1 MVQYL
6 FTQPLEYPGFD
17 PDSII
22 ALKLFWDFMNLQFS
36 RSFGNFLQ
44 ISQYRGVDKNMAIG
58 SVTMPKN
65 KRILSMVLINV
76 YDEVSFI
83 DIRFLD
89 DLDDLFLPKA
99 ISP

>member
-1 MVQYL
+1 
-6 FTQPLEYPGFD
+6 
-17 PDSII
+17 
-22 ALKLFWDFMNLQFS
+22 MNLQFS

-76 YDEVSFI
+76 YDEL

-89 DLDDLFLPKA
+89 DLDDHFLPKA